1 MVNHEPAKAALLLA
15 AVDPNIGGVALF
27 GRRGTCK
34 TVLARAVHALLPA
47 LEEAEEDEEE
57 KKETAVVEE
66 SATHARPRRPPP
78 FVTVPLSA
86 TEDAV
91 VGTIDVEASARV
103 GEPVYEPGLL
113 ARADRGEFILIFVRT
128 IRLTWF
134 FLTGVLYLDELN
146 LADETVVDCALHAVS
161 ARRCV
166 VERTGVSTSRPCRAL
181 CVATWNP
188 DEGEVKARVVD
199 AFALHA
205 SADEPLAVERR
216 VRGVELASAWM
227 DDWRA
232 VAEEARLDEA
242 AIAAAVAAARKTLAR
257 VRVTDAQ
264 VGWIRFYHTRVE
276 YLDRLINFV
285 VTHRWGG
292 SWTSRSEPGAW
303 DTGRRSRRRGRAR
316 RPRRCAGRRWSTEET

>member
-113 ARADRGEFILIFVRT
+113 ARADRG
-128 IRLTWF
+128 
-134 FLTGVLYLDELN
+134 VLYLDELN
-146 LADETVVDCALHAVS
+146 LADEAVVDCALHAVS

-242 AIAAAVAAARKTLAR
+242 ALAAAVAAARKTLAR
-257 VRVTDAQ
+257 VWVTDAQ
-264 VGWIRFYHTRVE
+264 VGWIRFYLPVLSTFVPRLPYQFCCHTQVGW
-276 YLDRLINFV
+276 LVDVAITAGCV
-285 VTHRWGG
+285 GHR
-292 SWTSRSEPGAW
+292 A
-303 DTGRRSRRRGRAR
+303 
-316 RPRRCAGRRWSTEET
+316 

>member
-113 ARADRGEFILIFVRT
+113 ARADRG
-128 IRLTWF
+128 
-134 FLTGVLYLDELN
+134 VLYLDELN

-188 DEGEVKARVVD
+188 DEGEVKRRVVD

>member
-57 KKETAVVEE
+57 KKETAGVEE

-113 ARADRGEFILIFVRT
+113 ARADR
-128 IRLTWF
+128 
-134 FLTGVLYLDELN
+134 GVLYLDELN

-188 DEGEVKARVVD
+188 DEGEVKRRVVD

-242 AIAAAVAAARKTLAR
+242 ALAAAVAAARKTLAR

-292 SWTSRSEPGAW
+292 SWTSPFERGAW